1 MQDKIINCIK
11 LRETLIEKLQ
21 IEINNFK
28 NKPTIV
34 AILVGHHSASKIYVK
49 NKKTACE
56 KIGINFIQ
64 YDFEDDVTENEL
76 IHLLCRL
83 NNDNSVHGIL
93 VQLPLPKHINTN
105 IIIDNIAINKDIDGF
120 NRYNI
125 GSLVINS
132 PNIIPCTPS
141 GIINILDSINCNY
154 NGANAV
160 IVGASNIVGK
170 PIAFELLNRN
180 ATITICHSK
189 TKNLKNYTN
198 LADILIIAIGSPKF
212 ITSEY
217 VKENAIVIDV
227 GINYVNN
234 RICGDV
240 DLDDVLSKISYITP
254 VPNGV
259 GKMTIVSLIANV
271 ITCYKK
277 LNFN

>member
-1 MQDKIINCIK
+1 MQEKIINCIK
-11 LRETLIEKLQ
+11 LREKLLEKLQ

-28 NKPTIV
+28 TKATIA
-34 AILVGHHSASKIYVK
+34 AILVGNNSASKIYVK
-49 NKKTACE
+49 NKKIACE
-56 KIGINFIQ
+56 TIGIKFIQ
-64 YDFEDDVTENEL
+64 YDFDENVSEIEL
-76 IHLLCRL
+76 INLLNKL
-83 NNDNSVHGIL
+83 NNDNNIHGIL
-93 VQLPLPKHINTN
+93 VQLPLPKHINSN
-105 IIIDNIAINKDIDGF
+105 LIIDNIAINKDVDGF

-125 GSLVINS
+125 GSLAINY
-132 PNIIPCTPS
+132 PNIVPCTPL
-141 GIINILDSINCNY
+141 GIIEILDSINCSY
-154 NGANAV
+154 SGANAV

-189 TKNLKNYTN
+189 TKNLKSYTS

-212 ITSEY
+212 ITSSY

-234 RICGDV
+234 KICGDV
-240 DLDDVLSKISYITP
+240 DFDDVLPKVSYITP

-259 GKMTIVSLIANV
+259 GKMTIVALISNV

-277 LNFN
+277 LTF